1 MKLERRQ
8 AAVQARRESGFSWP
22 KLARLAGKALVFALV
37 GTVVQVGAQASGV
50 PFLTS
55 FAGQAVVFV
64 VLYALMFRWI
74 NAEFVRPR
82 GQAGRSGAAGAG
94 RAEVR
99 GATETRV
106 RALSRK

>member
-1 MKLERRQ
+1 MKLERRE
-8 AAVQARRESGFSWP
+8 AAVQSRRESGFSWP

-37 GTVVQVGAQASGV
+37 GTLIQVGARVSGV

-82 GQAGRSGAAGAG
+82 GAGPG
-94 RAEVR
+94 RAQVR

-106 RALSRK
+106 RALGRK